1 MNAFDLKIV
10 QFLNTFAHRSWVV
23 DSFFVLLSESF
34 LLKGGVIATL
44 YWWAW
49 FRRSGN
55 KSEDRSFLLFGILSP
70 YPALFIVRCFSFILP
85 FRERP
90 LQNPAVH
97 FQLPYGV
104 PEATIGWSS
113 SFPKVL
119 IGWSSFPS
127 DNALL
132 FFILATCLFF
142 VSRRA
147 GLFGFFHGVFVVGV
161 PRIYL
166 GYHYPTDILG
176 GALLGIAVAGLSKV
190 TAIRAAVTRRPL
202 LWFEIRP
209 DLSYAGFFLLSF
221 VTATTFD
228 PIVEIARYLYGVTA
242 RVLRV
247 LHP

>member
-10 QFLNTFAHRSWVV
+10 QFLNTFADRSWTV
-23 DSFFVLLSESF
+23 DRFFLLLSENF
-34 LLKGGVIATL
+34 LLKGAVITTL

-49 FRRSGN
+49 FRRGGN
-55 KSEDRSFLLFGILSP
+55 KSEDRSFLLFGILSS
-70 YPALFIVRCFSFILP
+70 YPALFISRAFSFILP

-90 LQNPAVH
+90 LRNPEVH

-104 PEATIGWSS
+104 RPE
-113 SFPKVL
+113 VL

-127 DNALL
+127 DNAVI
-132 FFILATCLFF
+132 FFTLATCLFF

-147 GLFGFFHGVFVVGV
+147 GLFGFFHGVLVVGV
-161 PRIYL
+161 TRIYL

-176 GALLGIAVAGLSKV
+176 GALLGIAVAGLSRV
-190 TAIRAAVTRRPL
+190 AVIRAAITRRPL

-209 DLSYAGFFLLSF
+209 DLSYAGVFLLSF
-221 VTATTFD
+221 LTATTFA
-228 PIVEIARYLYGVTA
+228 PIVEIVRYLYAVTA
-242 RVLRV
+242 HVLRV

>member
-10 QFLNTFAHRSWVV
+10 QFLNTFAHRSWAV
-23 DSFFVLLSESF
+23 DSFFVLLSENF
-34 LLKGGVIATL
+34 LLKGGVITTL

-49 FRRSGN
+49 FRRGGN
-55 KSEDRSFLLFGILSP
+55 KSEDRSFLLFGILSS
-70 YPALFIVRCFSFILP
+70 YPALFIARSISFILP

-90 LQNPAVH
+90 FMNPAVH

-104 PEATIGWSS
+104 REATVLV
-113 SFPKVL
+113 PEKL

-127 DNALL
+127 DNAVI
-132 FFILATCLFF
+132 FFVLATCLFF
-142 VSRRA
+142 ASRRA
-147 GLFGFFHGVFVVGV
+147 GLFGFFHGVLVVGV

-166 GYHYPTDILG
+166 GYHYPTDILA

-190 TAIRAAVTRRPL
+190 AAIKAAVTGRPL
-202 LWFEIRP
+202 LWFDIRP

-221 VTATTFD
+221 VTATSFG
-228 PIVEIARYLYGVTA
+228 PVVEIARYLYGVTV